1 MLSYLCHASIQITI
15 KRMWVS
21 QPAITKLNQV
31 CPPIFALA
39 IGNAQNYPDRY
50 VVIYDVFAF
59 RGQRTTFSQ
68 RLCFVM
74 VLRVQIVSDQIRY
87 NLKLKQSYQFLKRD
101 KGVKVRAEW
110 RMLDCKATNRSLL
123 RQFEPIQLSTTQD
136 SKIDVIKEVKFRQF
150 EPIQLHNPW
159 F

>member
-1 MLSYLCHASIQITI
+1 
-15 KRMWVS
+15 MWVS
-21 QPAITKLNQV
+21 QTAITKLNQV
-31 CPPIFALA
+31 FPPIFELG
-39 IGNAQNYPDRY
+39 IGNAHNYRNRY
-50 VVIYDVFAF
+50 VLIYDIFAF
-59 RGQRTTFSQ
+59 QSQRTNFSQ
-68 RLCFVM
+68 RFYFWWFYECGLY
-74 VLRVQIVSDQIRY
+74 LIRLDTT
-87 NLKLKQSYQFLKRD
+87 LKLKQSCQFSKKD

-150 EPIQLHNPW
+150 ELIQLNNPW

>member
-1 MLSYLCHASIQITI
+1 
-15 KRMWVS
+15 MWVS

-31 CPPIFALA
+31 YPPILALGIRNAQNYQDRYVFIYDIFALA
-39 IGNAQNYPDRY
+39 C
-50 VVIYDVFAF
+50 
-59 RGQRTTFSQ
+59 
-68 RLCFVM
+68 LCFVM
-74 VLRVQIVSDQIRY
+74 VLRVQIVSDHIRY
-87 NLKLKQSYQFLKRD
+87 NLKLKQSYQFLKKD

>member
-1 MLSYLCHASIQITI
+1 MLSYSCHASIQITI

-50 VVIYDVFAF
+50 VVIYDIFAF
-59 RGQRTTFSQ
+59 AC
-68 RLCFVM
+68 LCFVM
-74 VLRVQIVSDQIRY
+74 VLRVQIVSDHIGY
-87 NLKLKQSYQFLKRD
+87 NLKLKQSYQFLKKD

>member
-1 MLSYLCHASIQITI
+1 MSLTTSYYKTKPGLPTHLRTRNRKCSELPRQIC
-15 KRMWVS
+15 RH
-21 QPAITKLNQV
+21 
-31 CPPIFALA
+31 IF
-39 IGNAQNYPDRY
+39 RS
-50 VVIYDVFAF
+50 
-59 RGQRTTFSQ
+59 QRTTFSQ